1 MSPNV
6 CIALSIL
13 FTILSCKNPE
23 ARRPI
28 QNNSGS
34 FMSNSIE
41 RNKSIFEKEKLQIIQ
56 LLDSNKNQPYH
67 SSESGFW
74 YYYNIKDTLQTK
86 MPVFGDY
93 ITFSYDV
100 KKLNGKTVLSEQEI
114 GIQNCIVDKTNQELI
129 SGIRDGLKLMKQGET
144 ITFLFPSYKAFGYY
158 GIDNKLGTNVPV
170 QCTVTLNTINQTNE
184 NY

>member
-1 MSPNV
+1 MSRSI
-6 CIALSIL
+6 CISLSIL
-13 FTILSCKNPE
+13 FAMLSCKSPE

-28 QNNSGS
+28 QSNSGS
-34 FMSNSIE
+34 FITKSIE
-41 RNKSIFEKEKLQIIQ
+41 RNKAIFEKEKLQITQ
-56 LLDSNKNQPYH
+56 LLDANKDQPYH
-67 SSESGFW
+67 SSETGFW
-74 YYYNIKDTLQTK
+74 YYYNLKDTIQTK
-86 MPVFGDY
+86 TPELGDHV
-93 ITFSYDV
+93 TFSYDI
-100 KKLNGKTVLSEQEI
+100 KKLDGTAVLSKDEI

-170 QCTVTLNTINQTNE
+170 QCTVTLNKINQTNE